1 MLRKKRTMVEREA
14 DSGDGIYLGKAQC
27 NPERGISFYIV
38 HYVTFL
44 RAKEPLET
52 EASDLAPLAH
62 E

>member
-1 MLRKKRTMVEREA
+1 MVEREA